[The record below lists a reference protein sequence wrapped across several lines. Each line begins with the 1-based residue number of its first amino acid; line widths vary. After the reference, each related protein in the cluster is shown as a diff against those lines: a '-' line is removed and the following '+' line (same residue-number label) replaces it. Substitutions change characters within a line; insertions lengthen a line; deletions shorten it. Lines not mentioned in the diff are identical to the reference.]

1 MKTGLNEVENKVN
14 DTKSFLKNKF
24 DELVR
29 LTKKRKHNWRGYIT
43 IDPVNIKILR
53 KEHYEKLCVNQFNH
67 LHKVDA

>member
-29 LTKKRKHNWRGYIT
+29 LTKKRKHN
-43 IDPVNIKILR
+43 
-53 KEHYEKLCVNQFNH
+53 
-67 LHKVDA
+67 